1 MLNRIWPLILILT
14 TTISQPLWAE
24 DILIITAANSV
35 LRPLSVKQLQ
45 NIYRKKNLINHEG
58 APWNPINLSA
68 NHPVRQAFSKK
79 LFNQSPGDMES
90 YWNIQY
96 FNGIR
101 PPHVVS
107 SEEAM
112 LRFVANTPNAIGYIL
127 ACHADERV
135 QVILKLNVSE
145 TFEPSCG
152 SVEH

>member
-1 MLNRIWPLILILT
+1 M
-14 TTISQPLWAE
+14 
-24 DILIITAANSV
+24 
-35 LRPLSVKQLQ
+35 
-45 NIYRKKNLINHEG
+45 
-58 APWNPINLSA
+58 
-68 NHPVRQAFSKK
+68 
-79 LFNQSPGDMES
+79 
-90 YWNIQY
+90 
-96 FNGIR
+96 
-101 PPHVVS
+101 VS